1 VVDLLLN
8 ELNFSVRLIDKTQ
21 KCKSLI
27 DASSSIQNL
36 RGLYSL
42 EHFDSFVDICGN
54 SFAL

>member
-1 VVDLLLN
+1 MVDLLLN